1 MSLLKAIKAQLGLS
15 NTPANNFTITAE
27 ADNGTLK
34 LARGNAGATTQ
45 DILTVDA
52 SGRMSHGVPMGG
64 IFFVG
69 TGGFGVTD
77 TAIRRFATAVHN
89 QVTDVS
95 FTDTA
100 ANGTYFTINKSGVY
114 AISYS
119 DCFTG
124 QAHIGVSR
132 NSTERT
138 SPINGITSA
147 HALIVSATAGPNM
160 AGSCSTTVRLN
171 AGDIIRAH
179 TGTGLVPGSGANPT
193 FTITRIA

>member
-1 MSLLKAIKAQLGLS
+1 MSLLKAIKTQLGLS
-15 NTPANNFTITAE
+15 NTPANNFTLDASAE
-27 ADNGTLK
+27 NGTLK

-52 SGRMSHGVPMGG
+52 NGRMSHGVPMGG

-69 TGGFGVTD
+69 NGGFGVTD
-77 TAIRRFATAVHN
+77 SAIRRFATAVHD
-89 QVTDVS
+89 QVTDVI

-119 DCFTG
+119 DCFTVQG
-124 QAHIGVSR
+124 YIGISR

-138 SPINGITSA
+138 SPINAITPA
-147 HALIVSATAGPNM
+147 HALIISTTGGSNI

-179 TGTGLVPGSGANPT
+179 CQAGLVPGSGANPT
-193 FTITRIA
+193 FTITRVA